1 MSDANPPVL
10 PGAEPFETNKTLSI
24 IAIVVG
30 AVTCGCLTLVFG
42 ILGVVFAN
50 KAQTLWN
57 AGDVTG
63 ANSAASS
70 ARVFAIIGFVLAI
83 LWVIFAIFGS
93 VAGFLS
99 VPGMG

>member
-1 MSDANPPVL
+1 MSEAIPPVL
-10 PGAEPFETNKTLSI
+10 PGSEPFETNKTLSI

-30 AVTCGCLTLVFG
+30 AVTCGCLTLLMG
-42 ILGVVFAN
+42 ILGLVFAN

-70 ARVFAIIGFVLAI
+70 ARTFAIIGFVLAI
-83 LWVIFAIFGS
+83 LWVIFAIIGTT
-93 VAGFLS
+93 AGFLS

>member
-1 MSDANPPVL
+1 MAEANPVL
-10 PGAEPFETNKTLSI
+10 PGAEPFETNKTLAI

-30 AVTCGCLTLVFG
+30 AVTCGCLTLIFG

-70 ARVFAIIGFVLAI
+70 ARIFAIVGFVLAVVW
-83 LWVIFAIFGS
+83 LVFVII
-93 VAGFLS
+93 AGAA
-99 VPGMG
+99 